1 MKTETNTSWLKMLDE
16 CLSSLNNRK
25 LTAAIQSA
33 QILAEQAE
41 AAREYYIYASAQNIM
56 GVSYVSAGNEMMAV
70 DCYLKGL
77 SCCMDHHIDA
87 LFPLFYIN
95 LGSRYQEA
103 NDHSTAIEY
112 FLKAERALKH
122 DACKA
127 DSRYHGWC
135 LVNSMNLLISS
146 IHQKDIFL
154 GEKFLE
160 RCEAL
165 LTDEDANSSASISM
179 LIIKCHLYWYM
190 NRRDFVLEHIGEL
203 IGHLNLISPND
214 LVQSIQELIFLLK
227 DMEDYSHFQQT
238 LDFFRQYAAEQ
249 NTLYYK
255 LLLCEFEMD
264 YCKSINDMDQYHA
277 FCIRHAELY
286 MVHKQA
292 LLKERTESFTQKVL
306 LQRKES
312 ERRAAERQSKID
324 ALTGLGNRFL
334 LKEDIQSRMEDAR
347 AKRGK
352 LCIAIID
359 IDHFKTHNDTYG
371 HIHGDSCLKLTATA
385 LMSCVGE
392 KGRVYRFGGDEFVI
406 LLDSSELNSVKAI
419 AEAIKQYF
427 QSSDSEEVTDG
438 IPGITLSQGYAIST
452 VDSTTTKETLF
463 SRADEALYSVK
474 EGGRNNYCI
483 YEE

>member
-1 MKTETNTSWLKMLDE
+1 MKT
-16 CLSSLNNRK
+16 
-25 LTAAIQSA
+25 
-33 QILAEQAE
+33 
-41 AAREYYIYASAQNIM
+41 
-56 GVSYVSAGNEMMAV
+56 
-70 DCYLKGL
+70 
-77 SCCMDHHIDA
+77 
-87 LFPLFYIN
+87 
-95 LGSRYQEA
+95 
-103 NDHSTAIEY
+103 
-112 FLKAERALKH
+112 ERALKR

-227 DMEDYSHFQQT
+227 DMED
-238 LDFFRQYAAEQ
+238 
-249 NTLYYK
+249 
-255 LLLCEFEMD
+255 
-264 YCKSINDMDQYHA
+264 
-277 FCIRHAELY
+277 
-286 MVHKQA
+286 
-292 LLKERTESFTQKVL
+292 
-306 LQRKES
+306 
-312 ERRAAERQSKID
+312 
-324 ALTGLGNRFL
+324 
-334 LKEDIQSRMEDAR
+334 AR

-371 HIHGDSCLKLTATA
+371 HIHG
-385 LMSCVGE
+385 
-392 KGRVYRFGGDEFVI
+392 
-406 LLDSSELNSVKAI
+406 
-419 AEAIKQYF
+419 
-427 QSSDSEEVTDG
+427 
-438 IPGITLSQGYAIST
+438 
-452 VDSTTTKETLF
+452 DSTTTKETLF

>member
-1 MKTETNTSWLKMLDE
+1 MKT
-16 CLSSLNNRK
+16 
-25 LTAAIQSA
+25 
-33 QILAEQAE
+33 
-41 AAREYYIYASAQNIM
+41 
-56 GVSYVSAGNEMMAV
+56 
-70 DCYLKGL
+70 
-77 SCCMDHHIDA
+77 
-87 LFPLFYIN
+87 
-95 LGSRYQEA
+95 
-103 NDHSTAIEY
+103 
-112 FLKAERALKH
+112 ERALKH

-227 DMEDYSHFQQT
+227 DMED
-238 LDFFRQYAAEQ
+238 
-249 NTLYYK
+249 
-255 LLLCEFEMD
+255 
-264 YCKSINDMDQYHA
+264 
-277 FCIRHAELY
+277 
-286 MVHKQA
+286 
-292 LLKERTESFTQKVL
+292 
-306 LQRKES
+306 
-312 ERRAAERQSKID
+312 
-324 ALTGLGNRFL
+324 
-334 LKEDIQSRMEDAR
+334 AR

-427 QSSDSEEVTDG
+427 QSSDSVEVTDG